1 MEYLILIVTLA
12 GIVFGADWLVAGAV
26 SIARRF
32 RVSDFVIGAAIVGIG
47 TSMPELVVSF
57 FGAIKGNADVAI
69 GNVVGSNIFNVLGIL
84 GVTAL
89 FFPIAIDKQNMTF
102 EIPLCIAV
110 SVLVTLLAFNFFDGT
125 PAVLGRLD
133 GLVLIL
139 LFAGFM
145 WYSFARDKKE
155 KGERALHEARSEEAI
170 RREGERAP
178 HDAGVIGDPA
188 EAIRQEEKTPLWWA
202 IAKVIGGLAVLIV
215 SCDLF
220 VENAVAVARSFGV
233 NDAFISLTLIACGT
247 SLPELAASVVA
258 AFKKNT
264 QLALGNIVGSNIFN
278 ILLILGLSSQVMP
291 LTSAGI
297 TWVDYVVMIA
307 AATVP
312 LLFGFKGKI
321 GRVGGLLMVAS
332 FVLYTW
338 YLLMGQG

>member
-1 MEYLILIVTLA
+1 MEYVILIVTLA

-89 FFPIAIDKQNMTF
+89 FFPIVIDRQNMTF

-110 SVLVTLLAFNFFDGT
+110 SVLVTLLAFNFFDGS

-155 KGERALHEARSEEAI
+155 PTLNPSLGG
-170 RREGERAP
+170 RETEQTP
-178 HDAGVIGDPA
+178 L
-188 EAIRQEEKTPLWWA
+188 TPLWWA

-220 VENAVAVARSFGV
+220 VENAVAVARSYGV

-258 AFKKNT
+258 ASKKNT

-278 ILLILGLSSQVMP
+278 ILLILGVSSQVMP
-291 LTSAGI
+291 LTCRGI
-297 TWVDYVVMIA
+297 TLVDYMVMIA

-312 LLFGFKGKI
+312 LLFGFKRKI

-332 FVLYTW
+332 FLLYTW

>member
-89 FFPIAIDKQNMTF
+89 FFPIVIDRQNMTF

-110 SVLVTLLAFNFFDGT
+110 SVIVTLLAFNFFDGS

-133 GLVLIL
+133 GWVLIL

-145 WYSFARDKKE
+145 WYSFVRDKKE
-155 KGERALHEARSEEAI
+155 QGVGQESNEEI
-170 RREGERAP
+170 E
-178 HDAGVIGDPA
+178 
-188 EAIRQEEKTPLWWA
+188 QEDRTPLWWA

-220 VENAVAVARSFGV
+220 VDNAVAVARSFGV
-233 NDAFISLTLIACGT
+233 NDAFISLTFIACGT

-278 ILLILGLSSQVMP
+278 ILLILGVSSQVMP
-291 LTSAGI
+291 LTCRGI
-297 TWVDYVVMIA
+297 TLVDYMVMIV

-338 YLLMGQG
+338 YLLMGQ